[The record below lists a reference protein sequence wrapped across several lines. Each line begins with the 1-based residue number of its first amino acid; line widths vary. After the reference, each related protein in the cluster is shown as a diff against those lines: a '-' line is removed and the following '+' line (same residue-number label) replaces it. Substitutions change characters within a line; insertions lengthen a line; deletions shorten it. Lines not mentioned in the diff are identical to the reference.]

1 MLTQLIG
8 ESEQIKKICEI
19 SVLALLEGCSEV
31 LLGDVP
37 DGTFPHGFEDLL
49 SQGLARQLL
58 LDAGGRRQ
66 VCRRKIRHKR
76 RRLNELVALRY
87 HPILDHGSAVE
98 PLSHYYPQPL
108 LFGND
113 QKMTQ
118 SLQDV
123 VLCRSWSP
131 SGCSRCD
138 GPFIVK
144 QKGKY
149 HLPLSVQAALCSF
162 TDFDC
167 SFICGWKNT
176 TDLTIATILS
186 STRLSSS
193 EPWPKSP
200 YIFSFSP
207 PQHHRDPPSRPF
219 VRSKSLWRLFWIV
232 LANLLKGGHLSLS
245 ISATIWGTDSR
256 FLTLLLL
263 LCFLWSYS
271 SLGFL
276 PSPSLKSRKSV
287 AFQCFHHRQHPWF
300 LEFLRNFSQLCRA
313 KW

>member
-8 ESEQIKKICEI
+8 EEWEIKKIFEI

-37 DGTFPHGFEDLL
+37 DSTCPHG
-49 SQGLARQLL
+49 QGLAWQLL

-76 RRLNELVALRY
+76 RRLNELIALRY

-113 QKMTQ
+113 QKLGQ

-138 GPFIVK
+138 GPYMVK

-149 HLPLSVQAALCSF
+149 CLPLSVQAALCSI

-167 SFICGWKNT
+167 SFICGWKDT
-176 TDLTIATILS
+176 TKA
-186 STRLSSS
+186 
-193 EPWPKSP
+193 
-200 YIFSFSP
+200 
-207 PQHHRDPPSRPF
+207 
-219 VRSKSLWRLFWIV
+219 
-232 LANLLKGGHLSLS
+232 GH
-245 ISATIWGTDSR
+245 
-256 FLTLLLL
+256 
-263 LCFLWSYS
+263 
-271 SLGFL
+271 
-276 PSPSLKSRKSV
+276 
-287 AFQCFHHRQHPWF
+287 
-300 LEFLRNFSQLCRA
+300 
-313 KW
+313 